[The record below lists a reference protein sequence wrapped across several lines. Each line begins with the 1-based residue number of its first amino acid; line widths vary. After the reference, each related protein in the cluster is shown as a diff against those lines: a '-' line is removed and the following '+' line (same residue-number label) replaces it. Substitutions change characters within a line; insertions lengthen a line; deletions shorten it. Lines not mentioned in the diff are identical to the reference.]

1 MYFYCIS
8 YHQEYSQKTFDN
20 EQLMDIIQKVAK
32 NETNFIDTFMPRT
45 MKSIE
50 QTANE
55 ILKNVEMLNS
65 R

>member
-1 MYFYCIS
+1 M
-8 YHQEYSQKTFDN
+8 FDN
-20 EQLMDIIQKVAK
+20 EQLMDIIRKVAK

-55 ILKNVEMLNS
+55 ILKNVQMLNS